1 VLDAMPV
8 EVVRTTPGGDIEQG
22 GVVAAGEG
30 FAWSWRAA
38 EGAVLEAARRL
49 ALPPGYATEI
59 GLAAEAFV
67 STLGRS
73 LERGA
78 ALFIDY
84 GFPAR
89 EFRHPQ
95 RTMGT
100 LMCHYRHRA
109 HDDPFFL
116 PGLQD
121 ITAHVDFS
129 AVADAARAA
138 GCDLLG
144 YATQASFLLD
154 CGLPDLMLRVP
165 PEDAARYL
173 PQAAAANKLLSPSE
187 MGELF
192 KVIAFGRGVP
202 DALCG
207 FRSGDRRASL

>member
-1 VLDAMPV
+1 
-8 EVVRTTPGGDIEQG
+8 VRTTASAAIEQG
-22 GVVAAGEG
+22 GVSAAGDG
-30 FAWSWRAA
+30 FRWAWRPASGEVLSAA
-38 EGAVLEAARRL
+38 QRL
-49 ALPPGYATEI
+49 ALPPGYTTELA
-59 GLAAEAFV
+59 LAADAFV
-67 STLGRS
+67 ASVAAA

-89 EFRHPQ
+89 EYRHPQ
-95 RTMGT
+95 RSMGT

-129 AVADAARAA
+129 AVASAARRS
-138 GCDLLG
+138 GCELLG
-144 YATQASFLLD
+144 YATQAQFLLS
-154 CGLPDLMLRVP
+154 CGLPDLMLRVS
-165 PEDAARYL
+165 PEDAAQYL
-173 PQAAAANKLLSPSE
+173 PIAAAANKLLSPSE

-192 KVIAFGRGVP
+192 KAIAFGRGVP
-202 DALCG
+202 DALRG